1 MWLASPPNKLI
12 GIKMNFSTNDQA
24 TPAELCAENGSVI
37 LKSMANRHRLLIL
50 CSLKEREYSVGELE
64 KVVGLSQSALSQHLA
79 RLRKDNLVQTRRS
92 AQMIYYQL
100 PDNHARKIL
109 ESMFAIFVESGS
121 SQAVY

>member
-1 MWLASPPNKLI
+1 
-12 GIKMNFSTNDQA
+12 
-24 TPAELCAENGSVI
+24 
-37 LKSMANRHRLLIL
+37 MANRHRLLIL